1 MFAGFSPESRPFAGE
16 IILTMKA
23 QLLSRLTVLR
33 HYWKPLLV
41 LVLGLLTLRLLPE
54 TVVTVEPESAG
65 EYFPRPESAPL
76 RQRQPAAE
84 FAPAVAVGQRFVSL
98 DELIG
103 AQEASGYVRTGTFGG
118 SWPATVTEV
127 LSRND
132 AISFTKKDGT
142 RHNYTGFEG
151 YRMQAVRLSGPAQAE
166 VVVVFRSASKR

>member
-1 MFAGFSPESRPFAGE
+1 MFAGFSPESRAFAGE

-54 TVVTVEPESAG
+54 TVVTVE
-65 EYFPRPESAPL
+65 PESAPL